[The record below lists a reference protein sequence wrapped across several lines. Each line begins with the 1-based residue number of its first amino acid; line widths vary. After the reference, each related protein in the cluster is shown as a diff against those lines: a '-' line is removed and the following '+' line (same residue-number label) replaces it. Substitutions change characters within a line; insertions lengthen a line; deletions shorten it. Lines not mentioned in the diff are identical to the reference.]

1 MYMQMSMC
9 MYSYIYTVFIVGSKS
24 VHTPVTLRFVYG
36 VTKGG
41 AQGVPICAIGR
52 GVQAIVV
59 AVVS

>member
-1 MYMQMSMC
+1 MC
-9 MYSYIYTVFIVGSKS
+9 MYIVIYTVFIAGSKS

-36 VTKGG
+36 VRKGG
-41 AQGVPICAIGR
+41 AQGVPICASGR

>member
-1 MYMQMSMC
+1 M
-9 MYSYIYTVFIVGSKS
+9 VVGSKS

-36 VTKGG
+36 VRKGG
-41 AQGVPICAIGR
+41 AQGVPICASGR